1 MGSPDVSRDSDA
13 RPAPPSGGFDAGLAL
28 ASLYDRLNK
37 LESRSAAPSAAPK
50 KAFYESQLFSTVLS
64 GVLLALFGFFLTGRL
79 SQSAKEREINTTNAA
94 QMQNLLVKISTG
106 TAQEAEAAAISLTT
120 FGQYSIPPLI
130 ANLQYGP
137 ERALAA
143 ERGLMALAL
152 TESTPVCDNHRKV
165 LDNRTRR
172 YTAQSHTVVIRI
184 MGAASCR
191 SAMPTLQRYDS
202 LLARADADTIA
213 FAQYQQM
220 VRDATPSNVTTSREE
235 LKSTLELLDDR

>member
-1 MGSPDVSRDSDA
+1 
-13 RPAPPSGGFDAGLAL
+13 
-28 ASLYDRLNK
+28 
-37 LESRSAAPSAAPK
+37 
-50 KAFYESQLFSTVLS
+50 
-64 GVLLALFGFFLTGRL
+64 
-79 SQSAKEREINTTNAA
+79 
-94 QMQNLLVKISTG
+94 
-106 TAQEAEAAAISLTT
+106 
-120 FGQYSIPPLI
+120 
-130 ANLQYGP
+130 
-137 ERALAA
+137 
-143 ERGLMALAL
+143 
-152 TESTPVCDNHRKV
+152 VCDNLRKV

>member
-1 MGSPDVSRDSDA
+1 MGSPDVPRDSDA
-13 RPAPPSGGFDAGLAL
+13 RPAPPTGSFDASLAM

-37 LESRSAAPSAAPK
+37 LEGRSAAPPK
-50 KAFYESQLFSTVLS
+50 KSWYDSQLFSTVLS
-64 GVLLALFGFFLTGRL
+64 GVLLARFGFFLTGRL

-152 TESTPVCDNHRKV
+152 TESTAVCDNLRKV
-165 LDNRTRR
+165 LDNLR
-172 YTAQSHTVVIRI
+172 VVDGLYGKSDRFQVTHERDLL
-184 MGAASCR
+184 S
-191 SAMPTLQRYDS
+191 SA
-202 LLARADADTIA
+202 
-213 FAQYQQM
+213 
-220 VRDATPSNVTTSREE
+220 N
-235 LKSTLELLDDR
+235 